1 MFSERL
7 QILVSQEQ
15 RRRLE
20 LEAKARGTS
29 VSAVIRAAIDTTLPR
44 RFSRDER
51 VRAAHELTA
60 MRIDLSGIDDVDRL
74 IDDSRLAAILDQL
87 PSHS

>member
-7 QILVSQEQ
+7 QILVSLEQ

-20 LEAKARGTS
+20 IEAKARGTS
-29 VSAVIRAAIDTTLPR
+29 VSAVIRDAIDTTLPR

-51 VRAAHELTA
+51 IRAARELTA
-60 MRIDLSGIDDVDRL
+60 MRIDLGGIDDFDRL
-74 IDDSRLAAILDQL
+74 IDDSRLAEA
-87 PSHS
+87 PPRS